1 MENKELKPS
10 KPFPNGTTYEIFLDN
25 FCYRC
30 KKHKEDEQ
38 GFCAYV
44 EEGGCPIENAME
56 EARFGNPFPS
66 DDIVQVENEVAI
78 LVWHACSKF
87 ETDDTDLMKE
97 YNKMMGRA
105 ENGKS

>member
-1 MENKELKPS
+1 MENRELKPGE
-10 KPFPNGTTYEIFLDN
+10 PFPNGTSYEIFLDN

-30 KKHKEDEQ
+30 KKHKEDER

-44 EEGGCPIENAME
+44 EEGGGPIENAIE

-78 LVWHACSKF
+78 LAWHACSKF

-97 YNKMMGRA
+97 YNKMMGRTDD
-105 ENGKS
+105 GKS